1 MSKLLFIHLPKFH
14 VENFEDLAIIY
25 SSFINDAKYTGGFAI
40 CACNEP
46 ATKAHAIAGLVLH
59 RN

>member
-25 SSFINDAKYTGGFAI
+25 SSFINDAKYTRGVGNL
-40 CACNEP
+40 CMQRTSNKSSC
-46 ATKAHAIAGLVLH
+46 HSGLSSA
-59 RN
+59 